1 MTRVSLRRYA
11 AAIVFAALFAYL
23 GLHASV
29 LASEAV
35 PALITIPA
43 LTCLASGTVLELSS
57 EALRVGIWA
66 TGYLALMLTS
76 VATGALVALFV
87 HFHHFVAIAVFCA
100 TVVLVLLD
108 WERTGGSLWWALTYP
123 QVWLYLSCA
132 VLSCMVVVRSRSK
145 RGA

>member
-1 MTRVSLRRYA
+1 MV
-11 AAIVFAALFAYL
+11 
-23 GLHASV
+23 
-29 LASEAV
+29 
-35 PALITIPA
+35 
-43 LTCLASGTVLELSS
+43 
-57 EALRVGIWA
+57 
-66 TGYLALMLTS
+66 TS

-87 HFHHFVAIAVFCA
+87 HSYHILGIAVFSA
-100 TVVLVLLD
+100 TVILVLLD